1 MEKKGKEMVLRLGLR
16 KNIRTFIIVCYVNF
30 VLKKIWMVEGKR
42 TEAKIES
49 PKMERKMGSSQFIVS
64 II

>member
-30 VLKKIWMVEGKR
+30 VLKKIGMVEGKR